1 MQENEQFSVWGLMVT
16 FVIIFAL
23 TFFIDLSSVKD
34 WVLAAGVWA
43 PLLFILLKILTIVI
57 PPLSGGPLYLLVGL
71 FFGFWPGILYVAI
84 ADFVGFTTAF
94 SISRLLGQRIV
105 MKIISQKE
113 GGTLHKIINHVSTP
127 KGFFHA
133 YLTLFAMP
141 ELLAYGAGLTKI
153 RYRHFISILSPLS
166 WLLSSVIVLF
176 GSVLDIE
183 KGGTFIALIFPALGM
198 IVFMSGGWLFM
209 KAVNK
214 K

>member
-1 MQENEQFSVWGLMVT
+1 MRENEQFSVWGLMGT
-16 FVIIFAL
+16 FAIIFAL
-23 TFFIDLSSVKD
+23 SFFIDLSQVKE

-94 SISRLLGQRIV
+94 FISRTLGQKVV
-105 MKIISQKE
+105 MRIISQKE
-113 GGTLHKIINHVSTP
+113 GGTLHRIVNHVSTP
-127 KGFFHA
+127 KGFFQA
-133 YLTLFAMP
+133 YMTLFAMP
-141 ELLAYGAGLTKI
+141 ELLAYGAGLTTI
-153 RYRHFISILSPLS
+153 SYRSFISILSPLS
-166 WLLSSVIVLF
+166 FVLSSVIVLF
-176 GSVLDIE
+176 GSVLDIN

-198 IVFMSGGWLFM
+198 VVFMIGGWLFM

>member
-1 MQENEQFSVWGLMVT
+1 MRENEQFSVWGLMGT
-16 FVIIFAL
+16 FAIIFVLA
-23 TFFIDLSSVKD
+23 FFIDLSSVKG

-84 ADFVGFTTAF
+84 ADFIGFTTAF
-94 SISRLLGQRIV
+94 SISRKFGQKTVDR
-105 MKIISQKE
+105 IISQKE
-113 GGTLHKIINHVSTP
+113 GSTLHRIVQHVSTP
-127 KGFFHA
+127 KGFFQA
-133 YLTLFAMP
+133 YMTLFAMP

-153 RYRHFISILSPLS
+153 RYRSFISILSPLS
-166 WLLSSVIVLF
+166 WILSSVIVLF

-198 IVFMSGGWLFM
+198 IVFMTGGWLFM

>member
-1 MQENEQFSVWGLMVT
+1 MRENEQFSVIGLMVT
-16 FVIIFAL
+16 FAIIFTIA
-23 TFFIDLSSVKD
+23 FFIDLSSVKD

-43 PLLFILLKILTIVI
+43 PLLFILLKVTTIVI

-71 FFGFWPGILYVAI
+71 FFGFWPGILYVAV

-94 SISRLLGQRIV
+94 SISRTFGQKFVNR
-105 MKIISQKE
+105 IISQKE
-113 GGTLHKIINHVSTP
+113 GSTLHRIVNHVSTP

-153 RYRHFISILSPLS
+153 RYGSFISILSPLS
-166 WLLSSVIVLF
+166 FLLSSVIVLF
-176 GSVLDIE
+176 GSVLDID

-198 IVFMSGGWLFM
+198 IVFMTGGWLFM

>member
-1 MQENEQFSVWGLMVT
+1 MQENEQFSVWGLMGT
-16 FVIIFAL
+16 FAILFAL
-23 TFFIDLSSVKD
+23 AFFIDLSAVKD
-34 WVLAAGVWA
+34 WVMAAGVWA

-84 ADFVGFTTAF
+84 ADFIGFSTAF
-94 SISRLLGQRIV
+94 SISRFLGQKVV
-105 MKIISQKE
+105 MRIISQKE
-113 GGTLHKIINHVSTP
+113 GGTLHRIVNHVSTP

-133 YLTLFAMP
+133 YLTLFSMP

-153 RYRHFISILSPLS
+153 QYKSFISILSPLS
-166 WLLSSVIVLF
+166 FVLSSVIVLF
-176 GSVLDIE
+176 GSVLDIS
-183 KGGTFIALIFPALGM
+183 KNAGFITFIFPALGM
-198 IVFMSGGWLFM
+198 VVFMTGGWLFM